1 MICIIC
7 GRPIERQIP
16 IQVSLEFKPPISA
29 TLTGLD
35 TLTSKYCHQACYADI
50 LKNTALASDAASK
63 EYIEANK

>member
-1 MICIIC
+1 MICIFC

-16 IQVSLEFKPPISA
+16 IVVSLEFKPPISA

-35 TLTSKYCHQACYADI
+35 TLTSKYCHQACYATV

-63 EYIEANK
+63 EYIGANK